1 MNVVINNLSP
11 ESIPVGSI
19 IQNRVAGS
27 ESVSCNFDSR
37 CQTAFQRGS
46 ASLLQPAWCESACF
60 LTYSVKYFER
70 ECVCVRVC
78 VVWCGVCVCVCDLW
92 PRMWCVCVCVLWPRS
107 GLSECFMQ
115 ASEEGM
121 FCCC

>member
-19 IQNRVAGS
+19 IQNRVAGI

-70 ECVCVRVC
+70 ECVCVCVCGVVC
-78 VVWCGVCVCVCDLW
+78 VGVCVFYGPECGVCVCVCFMAQKW
-92 PRMWCVCVCVLWPRS
+92 
-107 GLSECFMQ
+107 SE
-115 ASEEGM
+115 
-121 FCCC
+121 

>member
-19 IQNRVAGS
+19 IQNRVAGI

-70 ECVCVRVC
+70 ECVCVCVC
-78 VVWCGVCVCVCDLW
+78 VVWCVWVCVCFMAQNVV
-92 PRMWCVCVCVLWPRS
+92 CVCVCVLWPRS

-115 ASEEGM
+115 ASEECM